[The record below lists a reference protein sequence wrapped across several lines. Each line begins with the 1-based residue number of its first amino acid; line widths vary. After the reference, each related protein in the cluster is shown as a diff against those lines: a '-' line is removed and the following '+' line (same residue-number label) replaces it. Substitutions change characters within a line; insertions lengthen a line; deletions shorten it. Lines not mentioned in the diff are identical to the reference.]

1 MAIAN
6 SQQSIPD
13 EVGKALQVSAYNRAI
28 SGASFYGVIDDA
40 ELINVKDQYEPSNL
54 DWVLMSASG
63 NGVNDKCN
71 CNVCGS
77 VINGIISSDA
87 TTGELPNWVNQVKQN
102 GYKMVFVMYPQILTD
117 AEYGFNQC
125 GEEFSEAELWI
136 KLVGCKHYDFWF
148 VSALDVVPTDDKS
161 YFDDDLVHPSTKS
174 TEAIGQYV
182 AETIQSN

>member
-1 MAIAN
+1 LAIAD

-13 EVGKALQVSAYNRAI
+13 EVGNALQVSVDNRAI

-40 ELINVKDQYEPSNL
+40 KLINVKDQYEPSN
-54 DWVLMSASG
+54 WNWALMSGSG
-63 NGVNDKCN
+63 NGVNDKCS

-125 GEEFSEAELWI
+125 GEEFSEVGLWI

-161 YFDDDLVHPSTKS
+161 YFDEDLVHPSTKS